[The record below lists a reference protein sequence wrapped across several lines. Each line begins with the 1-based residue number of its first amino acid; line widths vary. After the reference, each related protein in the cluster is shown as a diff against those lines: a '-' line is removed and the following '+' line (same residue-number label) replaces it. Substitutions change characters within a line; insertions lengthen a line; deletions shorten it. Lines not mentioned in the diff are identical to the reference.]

1 MITMNAPTLAVSQ
14 DIDLGRIVV
23 IILFLLGGFVQ
34 WLIKWWK
41 EKNAGGAS
49 EFNMAEKIEE
59 LKARSQTWLK
69 QTGQGEKPLE
79 PHPVSPPPRVGPAR
93 MPVKVREIPPPP
105 TPPAAP
111 DQFIRIAASAG
122 GASPARRSHL
132 LLDQI
137 AGIGGLKRAII
148 LNEILGP
155 PKALQSEPRQIN

>member
-1 MITMNAPTLAVSQ
+1 MNATTLAVSQ

-59 LKARSQTWLK
+59 LKARSLAWLK
-69 QTGQGEKPLE
+69 QTGQSERPLN
-79 PHPVSPPPRVGPAR
+79 PHPVVPPAIVGAAR
-93 MPVKVREIPPPP
+93 LPVKVREIPPPP
-105 TPPAAP
+105 TPLAQPAAP
-111 DQFIRIAASAG
+111 DQIIRLAASAG

-137 AGIGGLKRAII
+137 AGVGGLKRAII